1 MRPAVA
7 GAALFPQAAVRSAG
21 AVRDISDSSLIMRL
35 TRGRGWIAV
44 LGAMLVGIVALNVVS
59 LSLTAGS
66 GRLSVQID
74 ELKTEIS
81 GLHAQIDERL
91 SAGRVE
97 AEAARLGLANPNPNE
112 ITYLSAGDGD
122 AARLAHLLGT
132 DSFLLAPSQP
142 SSYPAPG
149 TSYAPVRTP
158 STISAPTTTVA
169 PTPTPAT
176 SGTAPSS
183 SGSSSGTSSGSGS
196 SSGSSGGSTGGV
208 GL

>member
-1 MRPAVA
+1 MA

-21 AVRDISDSSLIMRL
+21 AVRDLSDSSLIMRL

-44 LGAMLVGIVALNVVS
+44 LGAMLVGIVALNVIS

-66 GRLSVQID
+66 GRLSLQID

-91 SAGRVE
+91 SASKVE
-97 AEAARLGLANPNPNE
+97 AEAARLGLANPDPKA
-112 ITYLSAGDGD
+112 ITYLSASDGD

-132 DSFLLAPSQP
+132 DSFLMAPSQP

-149 TSYAPVRTP
+149 TSYAPVSTSSTP
-158 STISAPTTTVA
+158 APTTTVA
-169 PTPTPAT
+169 PTTT
-176 SGTAPSS
+176 SAATAPST
-183 SGSSSGTSSGSGS
+183 SGTSSSSGS
-196 SSGSSGGSTGGV
+196 SSGSSGSTTGGV

>member
-1 MRPAVA
+1 MA

-21 AVRDISDSSLIMRL
+21 AVRDLSDSSLIMRL

-44 LGAMLVGIVALNVVS
+44 LGAMLVGIVALNVIS

-66 GRLSVQID
+66 GRLSLQID

-91 SAGRVE
+91 SASKVE
-97 AEAARLGLANPNPNE
+97 AEAARLGLANPDPKA
-112 ITYLSAGDGD
+112 ITYLSASDGD

-132 DSFLLAPSQP
+132 DSFLMTPSQP

-149 TSYAPVRTP
+149 TSYAPVSTSSTP
-158 STISAPTTTVA
+158 APTTTVA
-169 PTPTPAT
+169 PTTTPAA
-176 SGTAPSS
+176 TAPSS
-183 SGSSSGTSSGSGS
+183 GSGTSSSSSGS
-196 SSGSSGGSTGGV
+196 SSGSSGSTTGGV